1 MRILLVHPEDDP
13 ESGPWSSLAWDRI
26 VDIGLGGVSTY
37 ARWTKRFH
45 CPVSPLGFLRDRQCD
60 LRRVREVL
68 GFGCGHLIDEQGLDW
83 WEMTA
88 TQVHGEIER
97 FLLMQQF
104 VQSLGSADEIYI
116 SRPGIHA
123 SLLESLLGRRA
134 HVYAVRRGAG
144 KGGLGHYA
152 RITKRLSA
160 SQMIDIFW
168 DKYDAGYQIRGRF
181 AWETWG
187 RTRQSANRPAVLL
200 PTAYVNVS
208 RTAMAYANTFPEENF
223 LLVATRR
230 SGWVQHPPPN
240 VATAWLSSYASL
252 RDRSRELAEMES
264 GWRSL
269 LRRLKSVPEYGILNC
284 LGRLDFFMH
293 WIRHG
298 FEVRDAWVNVFERE
312 QLQGVLCADDSNPYT
327 RLPVLLA
334 QKCGLPNIACH
345 HGALDGR
352 YFFKRACADVIWA
365 RGKMEQDYLVR
376 CCGVPLAQVEIGA
389 PEFPQ
394 SWNDAVRSTGRAFR
408 PYLLFLSEATDQS
421 GGRSEEFYRD
431 TLPQLADM
439 ALATGRTL
447 IVKLHPAESKKER
460 SGMIARILSSRQ
472 KSATRL
478 LSGPLTEDLL
488 SKAWFGITILSTV
501 AMECAVRG
509 IPCFLCTWLECWPYG
524 YVNQFIRYE
533 VGIGLNHADE
543 ISKIPEYLKS
553 YSVRPEVRENC
564 WHPVAAERLQ
574 EILNVREK
582 YATAAS

>member
-1 MRILLVHPEDDP
+1 MKILLVHPEDDP
-13 ESGPWSSLAWDRI
+13 EIGPWSSLAWDRI

-45 CPVSPLGFLRDRQCD
+45 CPVSPLGFLRDRLDD
-60 LRRVREVL
+60 LRRVREVI
-68 GFGCGHLIDEQGLDW
+68 GFGCGRLIDDQGLDW

-104 VQSLGSADEIYI
+104 VQSLGSSDQIYV

-123 SLLESLLGRRA
+123 SLVDAVLGKRV
-134 HVYAVRRGAG
+134 HVFPLRRGAG

-152 RITKRLSA
+152 RITKRLSP
-160 SQMIDIFW
+160 SQVIDIFW
-168 DKYDAGYQIRGRF
+168 DKYDAGYQLRGRF
-181 AWETWG
+181 AQKRWG
-187 RTRQSANRPAVLL
+187 RKRHAVLL

-208 RTAMAYANTFPEENF
+208 RTEMAYANTFPEENF
-223 LLVATRR
+223 LLVTTRR
-230 SGWVQHPPPN
+230 SGWVRHPPRN
-240 VATAWLSSYASL
+240 VETAWLSSYASL
-252 RDRSRELAEMES
+252 RDRSRELGEMEG

-269 LRRLKSVPEYGILNC
+269 LRRLESVPEYRILNS
-284 LGRLDFFMH
+284 LGRLDFFMQ

-312 QLQGVLCADDSNPYT
+312 ELQGVLCADDSNPYT

-334 QKCGLPNIACH
+334 QKYRLPNIACH

-365 RGKMEQDYLVR
+365 RGQMEEDYLVR
-376 CCGVPLAQVEIGA
+376 CCGVPQERVEIGA
-389 PEFPQ
+389 PELPQ
-394 SWNDAVRSTGRAFR
+394 NGIGAAGSSGREFR

-431 TLPQLADM
+431 ILPQLADM

-447 IVKLHPAESKKER
+447 IVKLHPAESKRER
-460 SGMIARILSSRQ
+460 AGMIARILSFRQ
-472 KSATRL
+472 ISATRL
-478 LSGPLTEDLL
+478 VSGPLTEDLL

-524 YVNQFIRYE
+524 YVKQFIRFE
-533 VGIGLNHADE
+533 VGIGLNHPDE
-543 ISKIPEYLKS
+543 IRKIPEYLES
-553 YSVRPEVRENC
+553 YEVRHEVREIC
-564 WHPVAAERLQ
+564 WRPVAAERLE
-574 EILNVREK
+574 EILNLRDRSHS
-582 YATAAS
+582 TAARLA